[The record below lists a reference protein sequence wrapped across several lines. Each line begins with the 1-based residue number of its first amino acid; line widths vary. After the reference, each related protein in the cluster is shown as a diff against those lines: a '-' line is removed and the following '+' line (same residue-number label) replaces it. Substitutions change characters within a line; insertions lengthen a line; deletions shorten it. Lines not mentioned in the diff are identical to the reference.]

1 MGKELLKNIN
11 IQFVMKLLT
20 FLMPVTVIVSIPFIS
35 GSQYFWFMFLI
46 TVIYNIYLISINFK
60 NYLYK
65 YKWEI
70 LFIVSCLVSVLLNF
84 NYKNIYSIVSVIM
97 TAILI
102 FNFIIVYP
110 KLTKEQM
117 EFENYSID
125 YLLLIFTFIM
135 GLLSIIIFIN
145 NPINIVKGER
155 FIGAYSNSNQL
166 GFWAFIS
173 FIISFK
179 YLKNKIII
187 VNILLELVLII
198 LAGSRSVFIA
208 TSFFVIYTLFKKVDF
223 KSPKNIYVFLM
234 SIVFFV
240 LLIIITTFT
249 RYQWLYKYIKDME
262 FKEIL
267 NTLSGYRY
275 YIWKEVLEIFYKFP
289 IFGIGPNNVNN
300 AAKLVLAENSMLI
313 TGGWEDPHNIVIALL
328 TYTGLI
334 GTLLFIKILY
344 DKFKVII
351 ENKSDYLLISII
363 CLLVISLFDIG
374 IIFDNRVL
382 SVYFWYLIGQVNLV
396 RHENDKKD

>member
-208 TSFFVIYTLFKKVDF
+208 TSFFVIYTLFKK
-223 KSPKNIYVFLM
+223 
-234 SIVFFV
+234 
-240 LLIIITTFT
+240 LILKA
-249 RYQWLYKYIKDME
+249 QKYICIFNVDSI
-262 FKEIL
+262 FCFVD
-267 NTLSGYRY
+267 Y
-275 YIWKEVLEIFYKFP
+275 YYNFYK
-289 IFGIGPNNVNN
+289 I
-300 AAKLVLAENSMLI
+300 SM
-313 TGGWEDPHNIVIALL
+313 AL
-328 TYTGLI
+328 
-334 GTLLFIKILY
+334 
-344 DKFKVII
+344 
-351 ENKSDYLLISII
+351 
-363 CLLVISLFDIG
+363 
-374 IIFDNRVL
+374 
-382 SVYFWYLIGQVNLV
+382 
-396 RHENDKKD
+396 